1 MEKDIYLRLL
11 WEKKQA
17 LIWEEESKATSGRGL
32 SYSRVVG
39 EAVHDLTEDS
49 ILEPELQ
56 NFHERP
62 ILLGADVEALYP
74 NMERTSTGGLVYQVA
89 IESDMKFQGIE

>member
-1 MEKDIYLRLL
+1 MIFQLIIIQINILRV
-11 WEKKQA
+11 QA
-17 LIWEEESKATSGRGL
+17 ERDCRGTIRISKADEFWLNT
-32 SYSRVVG
+32 
-39 EAVHDLTEDS
+39 VHDLTEDS

-74 NMERTSTGGLVYQVA
+74 NMERTSTGGLVYQAA